1 MRPADDERLR
11 RWRLVLG
18 QPAAEPTDAPLTEAD
33 LGMDRVLEALY
44 DTERKGGLGPSSP
57 NVARWLGDIR
67 GYFPAS
73 VVRVMQQDALDRL
86 GLRQMLLEPELL
98 AAAEP
103 DIHLVASLLALGRV
117 IPQRTKETARMV
129 VRQRPP
135 GRAQERPHAQHRQ
148 RVQVYRRAEQR
159 DVLRLDVWERD
170 ALGRPQLREVVVR
183 RVVQELERRLA
194 QPTRQA
200 VTGSLSRATRSRRPR
215 VAEIDWDRTI
225 RANLR
230 HYDRDRRTV
239 VAERLVGRGRR
250 RSALRDIVLCVDQS
264 GSMAASLV
272 YSSVFAAV
280 LASLRAVTTR
290 MIVFDTAV
298 ADLTDQLHDPVDLL
312 FGTQLGGGTDI
323 NRALAYCQ
331 QVITRPAQTILVLIT
346 DLFEGGDAAELLKR
360 TAAIVQS
367 GTTVICLLALNDH
380 GAPAFESKHAAAFA
394 GIGVPTFA
402 CTPDLFPDLMAAAI
416 QKRDIGLWA
425 ARHEIV
431 AARPA
436 AS

>member
-18 QPAAEPTDAPLTEAD
+18 QPAAEPTDAPLTETD

-44 DTERKGGLGPSSP
+44 DSERKGGLGPSSP

-129 VRQRPP
+129 VR
-135 GRAQERPHAQHRQ
+135 
-148 RVQVYRRAEQR
+148 
-159 DVLRLDVWERD
+159 
-170 ALGRPQLREVVVR
+170 

-215 VAEIDWDRTI
+215 VAEIDWDRT
-225 RANLR
+225 
-230 HYDRDRRTV
+230 
-239 VAERLVGRGRR
+239 
-250 RSALRDIVLCVDQS
+250 
-264 GSMAASLV
+264 
-272 YSSVFAAV
+272 

-367 GTTVICLLALNDH
+367 GTSVICLLALNDH

-394 GIGVPTFA
+394 GLGVPTFA